1 MDLVAI
7 LEGLLFINGSDGL
20 TFDELKDILDVDDVE
35 LDKIINDLESIYSNP
50 KRGIKLIKLGNK
62 YKLSTKEEHKE
73 YYERLI
79 TVSDVTTL
87 SQSSLETLAIIAYNE
102 PITRIKVDEI
112 RGVSSSYCIRKLL
125 SKNLIKEL
133 GKSDLPGR
141 PNLYGTTEQ
150 FLDYL
155 GLSNI
160 SELPKIDEIELMDEE
175 QDLFESK
182 YKEV

>member
-20 TFDELKDILDVDDVE
+20 AFDELKDILDVDDVE

-73 YYERLI
+73 YYERLT

-160 SELPKIDEIELMDEE
+160 SELPKIDEIELMEEE

>member
-73 YYERLI
+73 YYERLT

-160 SELPKIDEIELMDEE
+160 SELPKIDEIELMNEE